1 MAAIRC
7 SLLLAA
13 LLLFGCG
20 KAPPPPPEVDPWCE
34 IRVFEGSRFTACS
47 YDSAKHRL
55 ELILD
60 DEQGPLRNFANLE
73 RHLGERKERLLFA
86 MNAGMYDERGMPIGL
101 YVEDGEERAPLNLRD
116 GPGNFHLKPNGVF
129 AVDRKGRLS
138 ITRSENFKER
148 VPDPLWAT
156 QSGPLLLSI
165 GELHPKIDT
174 DGRSVY
180 VRNGVCLSGPG
191 KAWFLISDE
200 NVSFGRFARF
210 MHDELGCEDGLYF
223 DGAVSSLW
231 DLRGNRQGIY
241 PELGPFVAVFKKDE
255 KGSVPRP

>member
-7 SLLLAA
+7 SLLLVA
-13 LLLFGCG
+13 LLLLGCG
-20 KAPPPPPEVDPWCE
+20 KVPPPPPGAEPWCE
-34 IRVFEGSRFTACS
+34 IRAFEGSRFTVCP
-47 YDSAKHRL
+47 YVSAEHRL

-101 YVEDGEERAPLNLRD
+101 YVEDGEERRPLNLRD

-129 AVDRKGRLS
+129 AVDRQGRLS
-138 ITRSENFKER
+138 ITPSENFKER
-148 VPDPLWAT
+148 VPDRLWAT
-156 QSGPLLLSI
+156 QSGPLLLSD
-165 GELHPKIDT
+165 GELHPKINAN
-174 DGRSVY
+174 GRSVY

-210 MHDELGCEDGLYF
+210 MRDALECEEGLYL

-231 DLRGNRQGIY
+231 DPGRNRQGIY

-255 KGSVPRP
+255 GESEPRP